1 MQTYVS
7 TDNLGI
13 ISYNNFMT
21 NEMIPPPGEVKPPAS
36 TPINPAL
43 QQAAL
48 SLQRC
53 RLPAWADATIAEAAE
68 ELEALL
74 YYEGVVPDDR
84 GTEAMLLKQSAV
96 LDNLFHSMVAMAL
109 KPKCYALEDKI
120 NLALRSQKLCKDTVE
135 AFCRKR
141 QPQAQ

>member
-1 MQTYVS
+1 
-7 TDNLGI
+7 
-13 ISYNNFMT
+13 MT
-21 NEMIPPPGEVKPPAS
+21 NETIPPTGEVKHPAS
-36 TPINPAL
+36 TPTNPAL

-48 SLQRC
+48 SIQRC

-96 LDNLFHSMVAMAL
+96 LDNLFQSMVARAL
-109 KPKCYALEDKI
+109 KPGYSMSEDSI
-120 NLALRSQKLCKDTVE
+120 NLGLRSQKLCKDTIE

-141 QPQAQ
+141 QPQAK